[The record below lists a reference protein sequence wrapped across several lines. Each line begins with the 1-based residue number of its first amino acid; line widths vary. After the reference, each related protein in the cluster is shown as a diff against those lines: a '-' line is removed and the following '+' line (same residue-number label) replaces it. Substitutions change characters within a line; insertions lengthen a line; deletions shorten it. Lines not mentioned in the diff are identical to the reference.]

1 MGYWLLIALLAPTL
15 WAVTNH
21 IDKYLLN
28 QQLDQRG
35 IGALLTASALIGL
48 PCMLAIVLLRP
59 GVLHISLFHSLM
71 MVANGV
77 LYIVG
82 LLPYLYALQR
92 DETSIIVPLFQT
104 TAIFSYLLGLIFL
117 DEQLSIR
124 QLAAVLLLVGGAVII
139 SLERKW
145 QLVQFKADVFWLMLL
160 AALLNAL
167 NWFVFKYVAI
177 QDDFWAT
184 SFWEYAG
191 FLLTALF
198 ILMAELMLRS
208 GVSDSYYDGMTRLI
222 RRVPGFIEWRVNAA
236 LQHFYGELKFL
247 EADLIKIATGDAIAL
262 RWAVTRLDKLEV
274 QVAAMDL
281 PDRFAD
287 RWYTLREHLAAA
299 RERLLKLRAR

>member
-198 ILMAELMLRS
+198 ILLAVPPYRRDFVVAMRHGGRQMIGLSALNELIGIGAKTATNIASLLAPLAL
-208 GVSDSYYDGMTRLI
+208 VSSINGLQPLFTFIYGIVLTYYLPR
-222 RRVPGFIEWRVNAA
+222 
-236 LQHFYGELKFL
+236 YGS
-247 EADLIKIATGDAIAL
+247 
-262 RWAVTRLDKLEV
+262 
-274 QVAAMDL
+274 
-281 PDRFAD
+281 
-287 RWYTLREHLAAA
+287 
-299 RERLLKLRAR
+299 ERLSRGIVMQKTTALVLIIVGTTLLSV

>member
-198 ILMAELMLRS
+198 ILLAVPPYRRDFVVAMRHGGRQMIGLSALNELIGIGAKTATNIASLLAPLAL
-208 GVSDSYYDGMTRLI
+208 VSSINGLQPLFTFIYGIVLTYYLPR
-222 RRVPGFIEWRVNAA
+222 
-236 LQHFYGELKFL
+236 YGS
-247 EADLIKIATGDAIAL
+247 
-262 RWAVTRLDKLEV
+262 
-274 QVAAMDL
+274 
-281 PDRFAD
+281 
-287 RWYTLREHLAAA
+287 
-299 RERLLKLRAR
+299 ERLSRGIVMQKTTALVLIIAGTTLLSV

>member
-48 PCMLAIVLLRP
+48 TCMLAIVLLRP

-198 ILMAELMLRS
+198 ILLAVPPYRRDFVVAMRHGGRQMIGLSALNELIGIGAKTATNIASLLAPLAL
-208 GVSDSYYDGMTRLI
+208 VSSINGLQPLFTFIYGIVLTYYLPR
-222 RRVPGFIEWRVNAA
+222 
-236 LQHFYGELKFL
+236 YGS
-247 EADLIKIATGDAIAL
+247 
-262 RWAVTRLDKLEV
+262 
-274 QVAAMDL
+274 
-281 PDRFAD
+281 
-287 RWYTLREHLAAA
+287 
-299 RERLLKLRAR
+299 ERLSRGIVMQKTTALVLIIAGTTLLSV

>member
-160 AALLNAL
+160 AALLNAF

-198 ILMAELMLRS
+198 ILLAVPPYRRDFVVAMRHGGRQMIGLSALNELIGIGAKTATNIASLLAPLAL
-208 GVSDSYYDGMTRLI
+208 VSSINGLQPLFTFIYGIVLTYYLPR
-222 RRVPGFIEWRVNAA
+222 
-236 LQHFYGELKFL
+236 YGS
-247 EADLIKIATGDAIAL
+247 
-262 RWAVTRLDKLEV
+262 
-274 QVAAMDL
+274 
-281 PDRFAD
+281 
-287 RWYTLREHLAAA
+287 
-299 RERLLKLRAR
+299 ERLSRGIVMQKTTALVLIIAGTTLLSV